1 MLATTPTARGPF
13 RRVFAG
19 RPAWGLPPLPYFRHN
34 VQVLVFFVRLNG
46 RGRPRAI
53 AIAEMSHLTR
63 EEILRACEGGW
74 AEVEAVASHLA
85 ACSICRARAAGA
97 LRDAAAA
104 EKRAPLV
111 KMMVEL
117 AALEKAKATDRLL
130 AKAEMVELR
139 HLTKGAQK
147 KRVILSRFCHSPA
160 FLDALLDALRTSA
173 PRKESESLANLAV
186 LAAQGIDTA
195 EGSEAFR
202 NDRLAMIW
210 IETANARRIR
220 GEWQHA
226 QSALLRAEEHRA
238 QGSGDPRIQAR
249 WLSIT
254 GSLEWDQGRQ
264 AEATASLEECWTAY
278 RLCGEWPLVGQTLV
292 KMAHCFVEDDPERA
306 LKLLERAGIY
316 VPPGN
321 VALRSLAERIRSDC
335 LITMGRV
342 EEALRAFHEAEDL
355 RPLHDRS
362 SAAWRATF
370 LAARLLES
378 LGHGAEAEIL
388 FAAVVSEELDRGHFK
403 DAVLDLVYIF
413 GFHLRR
419 GSPEQAA
426 ELGVRALAELDRS
439 GTAANEECRSVLAQ
453 LIDAARGQSLEEGM
467 LRSAREYLRVEWNR
481 PRPARQTSAKSGR
494 PVPSPPRVIRITEEP
509 LLVNA
514 LLARAQWSR
523 LRREARQ
530 EQHEQVARSP
540 EYHTVAFVELIITGI
555 RQASS
560 RDEAEFMGSVANQAI
575 ARLDAPT
582 PLKHDLQAQLWTEV
596 ANARRVA
603 SEWSKASAAL
613 TQAAKHLAAGSG
625 DPLLRARTQ
634 SVSASLFAD
643 QGRRVEALAALEECV
658 EIYESQ
664 SDWALVARSMVKM
677 AHTLVETDPARALTL
692 AEQTLPMIPAADA
705 SLRCLAENIRTDC
718 MIDLGDTTLAL
729 QTFDAAEPF
738 RRGASTVARRRG
750 DFLAARLLEYLGY
763 YKEAV
768 QLFEAVIAES
778 FDQEAYREAFLDLLY
793 LFSVHIRQGGT
804 EKAAAICRLA
814 IERLDFFGLGHEQL
828 RTVWMELGDAAMRR
842 AISLESLAEVRDF
855 LRVHW
860 KNPAAKAPRLSL
872 R

>member
-1 MLATTPTARGPF
+1 
-13 RRVFAG
+13 
-19 RPAWGLPPLPYFRHN
+19 
-34 VQVLVFFVRLNG
+34 
-46 RGRPRAI
+46 
-53 AIAEMSHLTR
+53 
-63 EEILRACEGGW
+63 
-74 AEVEAVASHLA
+74 
-85 ACSICRARAAGA
+85 
-97 LRDAAAA
+97 
-104 EKRAPLV
+104 
-111 KMMVEL
+111 MMVEL
-117 AALEKAKATDRLL
+117 AALEQAKATDRLL
-130 AKAEMVELR
+130 AKAEMADFRRLPR
-139 HLTKGAQK
+139 GAQK
-147 KRVILSRFCHSPA
+147 KRVILSRVCHSPA
-160 FLDALLDALRTSA
+160 FLDALLDALRTSPA
-173 PRKESESLANLAV
+173 RKESESLANLAV
-186 LAAQGIDTA
+186 LAAQGIDTT

-202 NDRLAMIW
+202 NDRLAMVW

-226 QSALLRAEEHRA
+226 ESALLRAEEHRA

-249 WLSIT
+249 WLSIA

-264 AEATASLEECWTAY
+264 AEAMASLEACWTAY

-292 KMAHCFVEDDPERA
+292 KMAHCFVEDDPGRA
-306 LKLLERAGIY
+306 LRLLERAGVY
-316 VPPGN
+316 LSPGN
-321 VALRSLAERIRSDC
+321 VALRSLAERVRTDC
-335 LITMGRV
+335 LITLGRV
-342 EEALRAFHEAEDL
+342 EEALRAFHEAEHL
-355 RPLHDRS
+355 RPLHDRP

-378 LGHGAEAEIL
+378 LGHGAEAETL
-388 FAAVVSEELDRGHFK
+388 FDAVVSEELDRGNFK

-419 GSPEQAA
+419 GSPERAA
-426 ELGVRALAELDRS
+426 ELGVRALRELDRS

-481 PRPARQTSAKSGR
+481 PRPARQQIPATSGR
-494 PVPSPPRVIRITEEP
+494 PVPSPPRVTAVAEAPILVEP
-509 LLVNA
+509 
-514 LLARAQWSR
+514 LLARARWSG
-523 LRREARQ
+523 LRKEARQ

-540 EYHTVAFVELIITGI
+540 EYHTAAFVELLLAGI

-560 RDEAEFMGSVANQAI
+560 RDEAEFMGSLANQAI

-582 PLKHDLQAQLWTEV
+582 LLKHDLQAQLWTEV

-613 TQAAKHLAAGSG
+613 VQAGKHLAAGSG

-634 SVSASLFAD
+634 SVSASLLAD
-643 QGRRVEALAALEECV
+643 QGRRIEALAALEECV
-658 EIYESQ
+658 EMYESQ
-664 SDWALVARSMVKM
+664 SAWALVARSMVKM

-692 AEQTLPMIPAADA
+692 AEQTLPMIPAADT

-750 DFLAARLLEYLGY
+750 DFLAARLLEYLGH

-793 LFSVHIRQGGT
+793 LFSAHIREGAT
-804 EKAAAICRLA
+804 ERAVALCRLA
-814 IERLDFFGLGHEQL
+814 IDRLDVFGLGHEQL
-828 RTVWMELGDAAMRR
+828 RTVWMELGDAATRR
-842 AISLESLAEVRDF
+842 AIRLEACWRLS
-855 LRVHW
+855 
-860 KNPAAKAPRLSL
+860 KPAAIR
-872 R
+872 